1 MVAYR
6 RASMSLPGDEQD
18 PKRLME
24 KVPQEPITADNP
36 SEDDQDEDEPEKEDE
51 RSRGG
56 QA

>member
-1 MVAYR
+1 
-6 RASMSLPGDEQD
+6 MSIQGDEQD
-18 PKRLME
+18 PKHLME

-36 SEDDQDEDEPEKEDE
+36 SEDDQEEDVPEKDDE

>member
-1 MVAYR
+1 
-6 RASMSLPGDEQD
+6 MSLPGDEQD

-36 SEDDQDEDEPEKEDE
+36 SEEDDQDEDEPEKEDE

>member
-1 MVAYR
+1 
-6 RASMSLPGDEQD
+6 MSLPGDEQD

-24 KVPQEPITADNP
+24 KVPQEPTTADNP
-36 SEDDQDEDEPEKEDE
+36 SDDDQDEDEKEDE

>member
-1 MVAYR
+1 
-6 RASMSLPGDEQD
+6 MSLQGDD
-18 PKRLME
+18 LKRRLME

-36 SEDDQDEDEPEKEDE
+36 SEDDQDEDVPEKEE